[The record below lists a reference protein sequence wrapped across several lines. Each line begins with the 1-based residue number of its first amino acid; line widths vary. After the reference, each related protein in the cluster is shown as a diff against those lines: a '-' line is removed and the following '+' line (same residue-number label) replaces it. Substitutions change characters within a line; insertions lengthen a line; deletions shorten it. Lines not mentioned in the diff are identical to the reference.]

1 MDEVIINFISKH
13 IPLSEQE
20 VEIIVSQNLIKHF
33 KKNELLLAEG
43 QQAKECYF
51 VLNGCVRSYY
61 LIDGEERNTNFYTEN
76 QAITPVSYQTQ
87 TPSAYYL
94 SCLEDCVLAVG
105 SAERNNELMEKI
117 PKLSALIM
125 EMNNQLLLQKEAELD
140 NFKTF
145 TPEQRYIKL
154 VQQNPQLASRI
165 PLYHLASYLGITQVS
180 LSRIRKRIS
189 NRGV

>member
-33 KKNELLLAEG
+33 KKNELLLTEG

-94 SCLEDCVLAVG
+94 SCLEDCVLGIG
-105 SAERNNELMEKI
+105 STERNNELMEKI

-154 VQQNPQLASRI
+154 VQQNPQLANRI